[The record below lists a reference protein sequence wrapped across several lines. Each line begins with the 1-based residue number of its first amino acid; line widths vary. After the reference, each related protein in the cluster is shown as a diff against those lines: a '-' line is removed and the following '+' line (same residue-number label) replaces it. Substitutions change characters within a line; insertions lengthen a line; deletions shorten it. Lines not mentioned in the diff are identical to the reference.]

1 VPLPLS
7 VHPPGT
13 VSGESVQSSG
23 PTATP
28 VDTYSDG
35 VVMVLPVIS
44 SNCHSV
50 ISRTPASSQRTKT
63 DSTVPAASVEAD
75 KVNLR
80 VSDVT
85 SSPIS
90 ATELVIASPCIAK
103 VIAASDDAVPEIIL
117 IATGSEVSLATEVA
131 ELLND
136 KRVRVISMPSWEL
149 FEQQSKKYKENLIPQ
164 RGCIK
169 VSLEA
174 GITLGWERYVG
185 PSGLMIGLDTY
196 GLSAPYKE
204 LADRFGFIPQKVVR
218 KINKHLKK
226 LL

>member
-1 VPLPLS
+1 MLLTRQNVPVLS
-7 VHPPGT
+7 LSYNKIEIGVRKGAYI
-13 VSGESVQSSG
+13 VKEC
-23 PTATP
+23 
-28 VDTYSDG
+28 DG
-35 VVMVLPVIS
+35 
-44 SNCHSV
+44 H
-50 ISRTPASSQRTKT
+50 
-63 DSTVPAASVEAD
+63 
-75 KVNLR
+75 
-80 VSDVT
+80 
-85 SSPIS
+85 
-90 ATELVIASPCIAK
+90 
-103 VIAASDDAVPEIIL
+103 PEIIL
-117 IATGSEVSLATEVA
+117 IATGSEVSLAVEVA
-131 ELLND
+131 KLLKD
-136 KRVRVISMPSWEL
+136 KKVRVISMPSWEL
-149 FEQQSKKYKENLIPQ
+149 FEQQSKKYKENLIPL